1 LLQLTSR
8 PQWMTVAGHSRSY
21 VSKLM
26 WPLRARV
33 FTNSPVCQVRR
44 FDGGVR
50 LGFDDRE
57 SVDYDHVVLA
67 CHANQSLH
75 MLADPDRYEREILRA
90 FPYQPNVAVLH
101 TDDSVLPKR
110 RHAWASWNYHVPSE
124 AADRVSVTYDLNR
137 LQSLELPGP
146 LCLTLNPN
154 SLIDESK
161 VLKRFEFSHPTFT
174 SESLA
179 AQRRFS
185 EINGRR
191 EVSFCGAYWGY
202 GFHEDGVNSALAVTR
217 PFGLDLESLAMKR
230 STVAAGSTEQLAE
243 V

>member
-1 LLQLTSR
+1 
-8 PQWMTVAGHSRSY
+8 
-21 VSKLM
+21 
-26 WPLRARV
+26 
-33 FTNSPVCQVRR
+33 
-44 FDGGVR
+44 
-50 LGFDDRE
+50 
-57 SVDYDHVVLA
+57 VLA

-75 MLADPDRYEREILRA
+75 MLADPDRHERQILSA